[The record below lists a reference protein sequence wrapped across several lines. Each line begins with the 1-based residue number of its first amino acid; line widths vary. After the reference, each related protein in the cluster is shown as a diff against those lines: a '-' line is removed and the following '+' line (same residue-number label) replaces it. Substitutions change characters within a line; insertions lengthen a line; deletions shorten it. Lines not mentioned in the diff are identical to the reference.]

1 MSDTTDIVAR
11 LSGMSADHGPDGWPA
26 VRMRDITALCEEVTR
41 LRAALAQAG
50 AGREPVAEIVTVRH
64 FHEYDGSAL
73 EDTTGYLV
81 TSVRLL
87 GPEPTKEGTQPLYF
101 GAADPS
107 PAQREPLS
115 DAEIAALHNSAS
127 ACVQFLQP
135 ATVRQIAR
143 AIERA
148 HGIATS
154 GTKGAARTEDTAP
167 GAGER
172 DNVAIK
178 PPERSA

>member
-50 AGREPVAEIVTVRH
+50 AGREPVGWGQLGLRNGHTYVRMH
-64 FHEYDGSAL
+64 YEGHLYPPPADVARNL
-73 EDTTGYLV
+73 NLV
-81 TSVRLL
+81 
-87 GPEPTKEGTQPLYF
+87 PLY
-101 GAADPS
+101 AHPS

-115 DAEIAALHNSAS
+115 DAQVL
-127 ACVQFLQP
+127 ACVRSVGVPAPMGLTRDRGPYEVTEPTWFL
-135 ATVRQIAR
+135 TELVR

-148 HGIATS
+148 HGITDS
-154 GTKGAARTEDTAP
+154 GTKGAA
-167 GAGER
+167 
-172 DNVAIK
+172 
-178 PPERSA
+178 